1 MKKIIPIVI
10 AIIVVGA
17 GTFFGGM
24 KYAESKN
31 PLGGNLQNLS
41 SDQRRQLFQQMGVG
55 AGAGLRGGTV
65 GNGAGAGLVAGD
77 IIAKDANSV
86 TIKLRD
92 GGSKIV
98 FFSDST
104 QVIKTVDGNSSDLE
118 VGKSATVTGTTNS
131 DGSITAKQIQVQPA
145 ITQP

>member
-1 MKKIIPIVI
+1 MKKIIPIIVI
-10 AIIVVGA
+10 VVIIVGA
-17 GTFFGGM
+17 GAFFGGM
-24 KYAESKN
+24 KYAESKT
-31 PLGGNLQNLS
+31 LS
-41 SDQRRQLFQQMGVG
+41 RRPSGQMGTFSGLNGG
-55 AGAGLRGGTV
+55 ANNNNAQAGFT
-65 GNGAGAGLVAGD
+65 AGD

-104 QVIKTVDGNSSDLE
+104 QVTKTVNGDGSDLE
-118 VGKSATVTGTTNS
+118 VGKSVTVSGSTNS
-131 DGSITAKQIQVQPA
+131 DGSITAKQIQVRPA